1 MQQFTMKANSNTAAS
16 LSFSSLLNI
25 SHPLEIHEEKD
36 HAWVEI
42 DGTYIYGKDA
52 QSLLNLLKDMKKN
65 TLEGERSLRS

>member
-16 LSFSSLLNI
+16 LGFSSLLNI

-65 TLEGERSLRS
+65 MLEGERSLRS

>member
-1 MQQFTMKANSNTAAS
+1 MKANSNTAAS
-16 LSFSSLLNI
+16 LGFSSLLNI

-65 TLEGERSLRS
+65 MLEGERSLRS

>member
-1 MQQFTMKANSNTAAS
+1 MQQFTMKANSNTANS
-16 LSFSSLLNI
+16 LGFSSLLNI

-65 TLEGERSLRS
+65 MLKGERSLRS

>member
-1 MQQFTMKANSNTAAS
+1 MKANSNTATS
-16 LSFSSLLNI
+16 LGFSSLLNI
-25 SHPLEIHEEKD
+25 SRPLEIHEEKD

-65 TLEGERSLRS
+65 MLEGERSLRS

>member
-1 MQQFTMKANSNTAAS
+1 MKANSNTAAS
-16 LSFSSLLNI
+16 LGFSSLLNI

-42 DGTYIYGKDA
+42 DGTYIYSKDA

>member
-1 MQQFTMKANSNTAAS
+1 MKANSNTANS
-16 LSFSSLLNI
+16 LGFSSLLNI

-36 HAWVEI
+36 HAWVKI

-65 TLEGERSLRS
+65 MLEDSQSSRS

>member
-1 MQQFTMKANSNTAAS
+1 MQQFTMKANSNTATS
-16 LSFSSLLNI
+16 LGFSSLLNI

-65 TLEGERSLRS
+65 MLEGERSLRS